1 MAPLIPQ
8 TLRISLPPESNVR
21 RELLV
26 SVWGEAIHRSAAQ
39 LEASGGP
46 HMGMII
52 T

>member
-1 MAPLIPQ
+1 M
-8 TLRISLPPESNVR
+8 LRISLPPGSDIR

-26 SVWGEAIHRSAAQ
+26 SVRGEVIHHSAAQ
-39 LEASGGP
+39 LEVAAGR